1 MTENNADS
9 CRYAATAGMFDGVHR
24 GHQFVLRHLKEEAA
38 RRGLTPL
45 VFTFS
50 RHPLEVIA
58 PDRAPRLLT
67 TPSQRIELIGE
78 LSGIGRVEILEPSP
92 EFLRTTGHDFLT
104 HLHESYGVDAFVMGF
119 NNRVGSDGATPATLG
134 NTDVD
139 VLALTALES
148 RQPVN
153 SSAVRQAIQAGDIAV
168 AEEILGHRWLYRG
181 HVVGGKQLGRTI
193 GFPTANIEGGDPN
206 LILPRTGVYAVE
218 ITLPDGTTH
227 RGMANIGCR
236 PTVDLPGA
244 PASLEVN
251 IFGFNGDLYGAQVD
265 IAFLKR
271 LRDEKPFGNLEE
283 LRQQLEADRSAA
295 QNF

>member
-1 MTENNADS
+1 MTENSAGS
-9 CRYAATAGMFDGVHR
+9 CRYVATAGMFDGVHR

-67 TPSQRIELIGE
+67 TPRQRIELIGE

-104 HLHESYGVDAFVMGF
+104 HLHGSYGVDAFVMGF
-119 NNRVGSDGATPATLG
+119 NNRIGCDGATPATLG

-139 VLALTALES
+139 VLALPALES
-148 RQPVN
+148 KQPVN
-153 SSAVRQAIQAGDIAV
+153 SSAVRQALQAGDIA
-168 AEEILGHRWLYRG
+168 AGEEILGHRWRYRG
-181 HVVGGKQLGRTI
+181 HVVSGKQLGRTI
-193 GFPTANIEGGDPN
+193 GFPTANIEGAGPN
-206 LILPRTGVYAVE
+206 LILPRTGVYAVD
-218 ITLPDGTTH
+218 ITLPDGTMH
-227 RGMANIGCR
+227 RGMANIGYR
-236 PTVDLPGA
+236 PTVDRPGA

-251 IFGFNGDLYGAQVD
+251 IFGFSGDLYGAQVD

-271 LRDEKPFGNLEE
+271 LRAEKPFDSLEE

-295 QNF
+295 QNI